1 MTILECENISFSYD
15 GEPVIS
21 DLSFLLPNGAYLC
34 IVGENGAGKSTL
46 LKGILGL
53 LKPSYGKIWY
63 RGGLCKNE
71 IGYLSQQTA
80 VSKDFPASCYEVVLS
95 GTLNKKSW
103 CSFYSKKQRETAK
116 FNMEMLR
123 IADLKNK
130 CFHEISGG
138 QRQRVLLARALC
150 ATKKLLVMDEPVSG
164 LDPLVT
170 KELYELIGHLNK
182 CHGISVIM
190 ISHDIL
196 GAILNA
202 THILHLEH
210 DKSFFGS
217 VGEYIGS
224 DFSKKFLP
232 QNSKGGFEL

>member
-1 MTILECENISFSYD
+1 MTILECENVSFSYD

-21 DLSFLLPNGAYLC
+21 DLSFSLPNGAYLC

-46 LKGILGL
+46 MKGILGL
-53 LKPSYGKIWY
+53 LKPSEGGIYY
-63 RGGLCKNE
+63 RGGLQKNE

-95 GTLNKKSW
+95 GTLNRNGW
-103 CSFYSKKQRETAK
+103 NSFYTKKQRITAN

-130 CFHEISGG
+130 CYHEISGG

-150 ATKKLLVMDEPVSG
+150 ATGKLLVMDEPISG

-190 ISHDIL
+190 ISHDIV
-196 GAILNA
+196 GAISNA

-210 DKSFFGS
+210 DNSFFGS
-217 VGEYIGS
+217 VGEYIKS
-224 DFSKKFLP
+224 EFSKKFLP
-232 QNSKGGFEL
+232 QKPKGEIEL